1 MQWQVRTSGGDS
13 LKPPQHPFPRAGIP
27 DEMGAAAPF
36 SLSWHDSLPFMSTQ
50 GKVSLAV
57 VVGGAFLAGI
67 LFATASANLFGAGEA
82 VGTSSEAAPLDGST
96 AIEQSAAPMPG
107 DFETAFSKVAASV
120 NPAVVQIRAAQVVEQ
135 RRMNPFEGTPFERF
149 FGGPQG
155 PSQPEVRQG
164 LGSGVIVR
172 SDGHIVTNNHV
183 IEDAEQLS
191 VRTLDGTQYDA
202 EVVGTD
208 PYSDLAVLKID
219 ASDLK
224 AVSFGDSDQL
234 DVGQWVMAFGSPL
247 DPRLNNS
254 VTAGIIS
261 ALGRLR
267 SMPQRGP
274 SPQQSSGV
282 SNFIQTDA
290 AINPGNSG
298 GPLINLRGRLVG
310 INTAIASR
318 TGGYQGIGFAIPAN
332 TVKRVATQ
340 IIEEGDV
347 QRAYLGIRYGE
358 APQSLVE
365 NEELPQ
371 GSAVVSQ
378 VESGTPAEKAGLQAG
393 DIITAI
399 DGAPLNNYLQL
410 GNQIASMRPGDEV
423 ELRINR
429 DGASQ
434 TLTVTLG
441 SRTNMASAG
450 SRNGNGPSS
459 QDAMEEQLGLQLQDV
474 TPEIAQRLGLRRDGG
489 VLITGVDQSNP
500 MIRDSGLQPR
510 QIIFEMAGQE
520 IADMEAFLDVYSRVS
535 PGEAFRLAVR
545 NPDGFVFVTSL
556 RKPSDNG

>member
-1 MQWQVRTSGGDS
+1 
-13 LKPPQHPFPRAGIP
+13 
-27 DEMGAAAPF
+27 
-36 SLSWHDSLPFMSTQ
+36 MSTQ

-57 VVGGAFLAGI
+57 VIGGAFLAGI
-67 LFATASANLFGAGEA
+67 LFATAGANLFGAGDA
-82 VGTSSEAAPLDGST
+82 VGTPSKAANLDGST
-96 AIEQSAAPMPG
+96 AIEQSASAMPG

-191 VRTLDGTQYDA
+191 VRTLDGTQYEA

-224 AVSFGDSDQL
+224 AVSFGNSDQL

-282 SNFIQTDA
+282 NNFIQTDA

-332 TVKRVATQ
+332 TVERVATQ

-347 QRAYLGIRYGE
+347 RRAYLGIRYGE
-358 APQSLVE
+358 APQSLVQ
-365 NEELPQ
+365 NEDLPQ

-378 VESGTPAEKAGLQAG
+378 VEGGTPAEEAGLQAG

-399 DGAPLNNYLQL
+399 NGQSLDNYLQL

-429 DGASQ
+429 DGESQ
-434 TLTVTLG
+434 ALTVTLG
-441 SRTNMASAG
+441 SRTDMAAASG
-450 SRNGNGPSS
+450 GNGDGDRSR
-459 QDAMEEQLGLQLQDV
+459 DAMQEELGLQLQDV
-474 TPEIAQRLGLRRDGG
+474 TPEVARRLGLDQERG
-489 VLITGVDQSNP
+489 VLITGIDRSNP

-520 IADMEAFLDVYSRVS
+520 IPDMDAFVEVYNQISS
-535 PGEAFRLAVR
+535 GEAFRLAVR

>member
-1 MQWQVRTSGGDS
+1 
-13 LKPPQHPFPRAGIP
+13 
-27 DEMGAAAPF
+27 
-36 SLSWHDSLPFMSTQ
+36 MSTQ

-57 VVGGAFLAGI
+57 VIGGAFLAGI
-67 LFATASANLFGAGEA
+67 LFATAGANLFGAGDA
-82 VGTSSEAAPLDGST
+82 VGTPSKAADLDGST
-96 AIEQSAAPMPG
+96 AIEQSATSVPS
-107 DFETAFSKVAASV
+107 DFETAFSKVAESV

-183 IEDAEQLS
+183 IEDAEELS

-224 AVSFGDSDQL
+224 AVSFGDSDQIS
-234 DVGQWVMAFGSPL
+234 VGQWVMAFGSPL

-267 SMPQRGP
+267 SMPQR
-274 SPQQSSGV
+274 SPNPAQSSGV
-282 SNFIQTDA
+282 NNFIQTDA

-298 GPLINLRGRLVG
+298 GPLINLRGQLVG
-310 INTAIASR
+310 LNTAIASQ

-332 TVKRVATQ
+332 TVERVTTQ

-347 QRAYLGIRYGE
+347 RRAYLGIRYGE
-358 APQSLVE
+358 APQSLVQ

-378 VESGTPAEKAGLQAG
+378 VESGTPAAEAGLQAG

-399 DGAPLNNYLQL
+399 DGETLNNYLQL
-410 GNQIASMRPGDEV
+410 GNQIASMQPGDEV
-423 ELRINR
+423 SLQINR
-429 DGASQ
+429 DGETQ
-434 TLTVTLG
+434 TLSVTLG
-441 SRTNMASAG
+441 SRNNMAAASG
-450 SRNGNGPSS
+450 TGGDQEGPSTR
-459 QDAMEEQLGLQLQDV
+459 DAIAEELGLQLQDV
-474 TPEIAQRLGLRRDGG
+474 TPEIARRMGLEQDRG
-489 VLITGVDQSNP
+489 VLITGVDRSNP
-500 MIRDSGLQPR
+500 MIRDSGLQAR
-510 QIIFEMAGQE
+510 QIIFEMGGQE
-520 IADMEAFLDVYSRVS
+520 IPDLDTFMEVYGSVE
-535 PGEAFRLAVR
+535 PGQAFRMAVR